1 MTDEIE
7 RGSGKI
13 GCVVMASGRSLRYG
27 TNKLLEPLG
36 DKAMILHVLDH
47 LKSADQ
53 CFASKQPVFS
63 VVVVSGSKEVSDL
76 LSGHGYAC
84 ITPAGPKKSD
94 TMHAGLRTFGTPQS
108 GYLFMPGDQPLLCPE
123 TLTGMAEQFL
133 DHPERPLRLS
143 YGKTA
148 GSPVIFP
155 CAMKERLLS
164 YEGEKGGRAL
174 LGPDA
179 FDCFEASYEWELWD
193 ADTPEM
199 MEQLKRVYTSLGTK
213 RRCLTS

>member
-1 MTDEIE
+1 MTDELE

-47 LKSADQ
+47 LESADL
-53 CFASKQPVFS
+53 CFALKQPVFS
-63 VVVVSGSKEVSDL
+63 IVVVTGSKEIFEL
-76 LSGHGYAC
+76 LSEHGYAC
-84 ITPAGPKKSD
+84 IIPAGPKKSD
-94 TMHAGLRTFGTPQS
+94 TMHAGLHAFAQPKS

-123 TLTGMAEQFL
+123 TISGMAKRFL
-133 DHPERPLRLS
+133 DHPDRPLRLS
-143 YGKTA
+143 YGSTA

-155 CAMKERLLS
+155 YAMKDRLLS